1 MSNEQQQP
9 EKLTDLQAQLDKDLI
24 IDPSHLMS
32 EAASNITKHAT
43 YYHKLAGWRAKSKMA
58 DLELLALVKERYNHY
73 AGSHDG
79 PVYSYNLSAGG
90 ITKNVEGD
98 KQVIEKQ
105 MGNMM
110 IQLKVEFYTKACD
123 LFKDRGFAIKNMI
136 DIMKFQNGD

>member
-1 MSNEQQQP
+1 MSEQDD
-9 EKLTDLQAQLDKDLI
+9 KLIELQAQLDRDLV
-24 IDPSHLMS
+24 IDPSDLLQ
-32 EAASNITKHAT
+32 ETARNITKHST
-43 YYHKLAGWRAKSKMA
+43 YYHRLTRWKAKAKMA
-58 DLELLALVKERYNHY
+58 DLELTALVRDRYNFY

-79 PVYSYNLSAGG
+79 DVYSYNLSAGG

-98 KQVIEKQ
+98 KEVIQKQ